1 MFGHYTGESN
11 LQFSR
16 VRNMYYNDN
25 IELNDAGLIIKYPTK
40 IVFKWRFDVPL
51 QESHAAF
58 NRWIHKNKLENIT
71 NPLRE
76 FIDKHK
82 YSIN

>member
-1 MFGHYTGESN
+1 
-11 LQFSR
+11 
-16 VRNMYYNDN
+16 MYYNDN

-58 NRWIHKNKLENIT
+58 NRWVRKNKLENIT
-71 NPLRE
+71 NKEHIEYFSNYFYLT
-76 FIDKHK
+76 FYD
-82 YSIN
+82 